1 MFNKRAVAGTLLA
14 GLLIVGSGLFLWSSS
29 DTEDE
34 EIRTTKA
41 FLADIEQKTVATG
54 SILPRNEV
62 AIKSRVSGLV
72 ETVLVEPGEVVE
84 AGSLI
89 ATIRVIPD
97 DATLNNA
104 EASLEQAS
112 IQRADALA
120 EFERAKR
127 LLGAQAISQAEV
139 DAASTAYQLAQ
150 QKYASARSALEVV
163 REGARSGA
171 GVVNTEIRTT
181 VSGMV
186 LTVDVKEGA
195 SVIESNTFNEGTP
208 IASVADMSDLIFM
221 GFIDEA
227 EVGKIEEGM
236 SMDITV
242 GAYDDLALAGTLE
255 HISPKGLDQEG
266 AVQFEFRASVEQ
278 TEQAFLRAGISAN
291 ANIVLDRRNQVV
303 AVRETDLNFVAGKPH
318 VDIEKSPGVF
328 EATPV
333 KTGLS
338 DGLTVEIL
346 EGVSEG
352 TTLRQLGP
360 ARPRGRPGKW

>member
-1 MFNKRAVAGTLLA
+1 MFNNRTIVGIFCVGA
-14 GLLIVGSGLFLWSSS
+14 LIVGSAYFLWSSS
-29 DTEDE
+29 DIETEE
-34 EIRTTKA
+34 VRTTEV

-72 ETVLVEPGEVVE
+72 ETVLVEPGQVVE
-84 AGSLI
+84 AGALI

-104 EASLEQAS
+104 EASLEQAT
-112 IQRADALA
+112 IQRTDALA
-120 EFERAKR
+120 EYERAQR
-127 LLGAQAISQAEV
+127 LLEAQAISQAEV
-139 DAASTAYQLAQ
+139 DTSSTAYQLAQ
-150 QKYASARSALEVV
+150 QKYASALSALEVV

-236 SMDITV
+236 ALDITV
-242 GAYDDLALAGTLE
+242 GAYDDLSLTGTLE

-278 TEQAFLRAGISAN
+278 TNEAFLRAGISAN

-303 AVRETDLNFVAGKPH
+303 AVRETDLNFVAGKAH
-318 VDIEKSPGVF
+318 VDVETSPGVF
-328 EATPV
+328 EPTPV

-338 DGLTVEIL
+338 DGLTVEIVDGVR
-346 EGVSEG
+346 EGLVI
-352 TTLRQLGP
+352 RQLGP
-360 ARPRGRPGKW
+360 PRPMGRPSKW